1 MLSSSEVRAL
11 CPSVSFLFAHL
22 GAFLGISHNFYS
34 LVEDFVS
41 GGNSLSLVLT
51 NLFPLLHE
59 SIDWFEDLVSDQRA
73 MSEVRFSE
81 LEMGLSSSDD
91 PMEEDTAISTPRV
104 VRAFFAL
111 DEECGLDRFQFPK
124 RV

>member
-1 MLSSSEVRAL
+1 M
-11 CPSVSFLFAHL
+11 
-22 GAFLGISHNFYS
+22 G
-34 LVEDFVS
+34 